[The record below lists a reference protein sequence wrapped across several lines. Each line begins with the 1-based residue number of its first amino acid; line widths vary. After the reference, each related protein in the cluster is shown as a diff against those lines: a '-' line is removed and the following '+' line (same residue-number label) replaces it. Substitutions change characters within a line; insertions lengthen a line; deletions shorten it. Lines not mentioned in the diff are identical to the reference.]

1 VLLRLTLGEFV
12 IVERAELEFAP
23 GLNALTGET
32 GAGKSILV
40 DAIGLLAGSRGST
53 EWIRRGAERLLVEGA
68 LDLAHAPAA
77 REAAS
82 RLGVPLEDG
91 QLLVRREIAADG
103 RSRCFAGGRQVLVS
117 QLRALTAGA
126 LWTVGQ
132 GEQRVLTDP
141 TEQEEL
147 LDRFGGSLELR
158 ARYQGTREAFLA
170 ALAVCARLAAE
181 RESFAGDADFLRA
194 QVREIREADPAP
206 GERARLRAAV
216 ARGRARVAEAA
227 LAEELEARLFRE
239 EGSVLDHLE
248 TLVHRLGTADETAW
262 GSLRAELESLRDTVR
277 SLRVPSADDDEEGDL
292 EATEERL
299 RLLERIC
306 RRYGSDAGAAAT
318 GTSDAAASAGAD
330 GAGTHAAGAGVR
342 ADGAG
347 TGAAGAGVRA
357 DGAGT
362 GADTADVAVAGANA
376 GGDSPGAG
384 TESAAERS
392 VLARLA
398 VLENR
403 LAEGESLNER
413 LTEGEA
419 ARESARRDLAAA
431 GGELSRRRAIAAME
445 LAEAAGLE
453 LTGLGMPGAS
463 LRFAFRSEPDPQ
475 GVPAGESGA
484 RVRPLENGLERARL
498 MFQSHPAEAE
508 GDIARIASGGELS
521 RVLLALHAALGEAS
535 PPGCWILDEVDA
547 GIGGETARRVAT
559 RLARM
564 AERAQVLLVTHVP
577 VIAARAARH
586 LCVVKEEI
594 LGRPSARVE
603 LLTGEVR
610 VRELARML
618 AGEPD
623 SPTARR
629 HARELLALRGSE
641 ER

>member
-12 IVERAELEFAP
+12 IVERADLEFAP

-40 DAIGLLAGSRGST
+40 DAIGLLAGSRGSA
-53 EWIRRGAERLLVEGA
+53 EWIRRGAERLLVEGT

-77 REAAS
+77 REAAK
-82 RLGVPLEDG
+82 RHGIPLDDS

-117 QLRALTAGA
+117 QLRELTAGA

-141 TEQEEL
+141 SEQEEL
-147 LDRFGGSLELR
+147 LDRFGDTLELR
-158 ARYQGTREAFLA
+158 ERYQSVRAAFLA
-170 ALAVCARLAAE
+170 AIAECARLTAV

-216 ARGRARVAEAA
+216 ARGQARIAEAA
-227 LAEELEARLFRE
+227 LMEELQARLFRE

-262 GSLRAELESLRDTVR
+262 GSLRAELESLRDAVR
-277 SLRVPSADDDEEGDL
+277 SLRVPSPEDEEGGDL
-292 EATEERL
+292 EVMEERL
-299 RLLERIC
+299 RLLERVC
-306 RRYGSDAGAAAT
+306 RRYASEAGAGAAPAA
-318 GTSDAAASAGAD
+318 GSAGGAAAGP
-330 GAGTHAAGAGVR
+330 
-342 ADGAG
+342 
-347 TGAAGAGVRA
+347 
-357 DGAGT
+357 
-362 GADTADVAVAGANA
+362 ADVATIDPA
-376 GGDSPGAG
+376 GGGVARGVDAVGPAVDTSP
-384 TESAAERS
+384 ESPEARAELAAERS

-403 LAEGESLNER
+403 LAEGESLHER
-413 LTEGEA
+413 LTEAEA

-431 GGELSRRRAIAAME
+431 GGDLSGRRAIAAMA
-445 LAEAAGLE
+445 LAEAAGKE
-453 LTGLGMPGAS
+453 LAGLGMPGAS
-463 LRFAFRSEPDPQ
+463 VSFAFRSEPDPL
-475 GVPAGESGA
+475 GVPVGESGA

-498 MFQSHPAEAE
+498 MFRSHPAEAE
-508 GDIARIASGGELS
+508 GELSRVASGGELS

-547 GIGGETARRVAT
+547 GIGGETARRAAA
-559 RLARM
+559 RLGRM
-564 AERAQVLLVTHVP
+564 AERAQVLLVTHLP
-577 VIAARAARH
+577 VIAARAERH
-586 LCVVKEEI
+586 LCVVKEEQQ
-594 LGRPSARVE
+594 GRPSVRVE
-603 LLTGEVR
+603 LLTGEAR

-623 SPTARR
+623 STTARR
-629 HARELLALRGSE
+629 HARELLALRESE

>member
-12 IVERAELEFAP
+12 IVEKAEIEFGP

-53 EWIRRGAERLLVEGA
+53 EWIRRGAERLVVEGT

-77 REAAS
+77 REAAE
-82 RLGVPLEDG
+82 RHGIPLDDG

-117 QLRALTAGA
+117 QLRELTAGA

-132 GEQRVLTDP
+132 GEQRVLADP

-147 LDRFGGSLELR
+147 LDRFGSVLELR
-158 ARYQGTREAFLA
+158 ARYHSAREVFLA
-170 ALAVCARLAAE
+170 AVRACGRLEAE
-181 RESFAGDADFLRA
+181 RESFENDADFLRA
-194 QVREIREADPAP
+194 QIREIREADPAP
-206 GERARLRAAV
+206 GELERLRAAV

-227 LAEELEARLFRE
+227 LVEELEARLFRE

-248 TLVHRLGTADETAW
+248 TLVHHLGAADDTVW
-262 GSLRAELESLRDTVR
+262 GPLRAELESLRDAVR
-277 SLRVPSADDDEEGDL
+277 SVRLPSPDDEEEGDV

-299 RLLERIC
+299 RLLERVC
-306 RRYGSDAGAAAT
+306 RRYGSDAGATAAGPAG
-318 GTSDAAASAGAD
+318 GTRAGSAD
-330 GAGTHAAGAGVR
+330 VVGAGHDDAE
-342 ADGAG
+342 
-347 TGAAGAGVRA
+347 
-357 DGAGT
+357 
-362 GADTADVAVAGANA
+362 
-376 GGDSPGAG
+376 AG
-384 TESAAERS
+384 TELAAEQA

-398 VLENR
+398 ALENR
-403 LAEGESLNER
+403 LAEGESLDER
-413 LTEGEA
+413 LAEAEA
-419 ARESARRDLAAA
+419 ARESAREDLAAA
-431 GGELSRRRAIAAME
+431 GGELSRRRASAAKT
-445 LAEAAGLE
+445 LADAAGAE

-463 LRFAFRSEPDPQ
+463 LRFSFRSEPDPL

-508 GDIARIASGGELS
+508 GEIARIASGGELS

-547 GIGGETARRVAT
+547 GIGGETARRVAA
-559 RLARM
+559 RLVRM
-564 AERAQVLLVTHVP
+564 AQRAQVLLVTHLP
-577 VIAARAARH
+577 VIAARAERH
-586 LCVVKEEI
+586 LFVVKEEL

-603 LLTGEVR
+603 LLTGEAR

-641 ER
+641 DR